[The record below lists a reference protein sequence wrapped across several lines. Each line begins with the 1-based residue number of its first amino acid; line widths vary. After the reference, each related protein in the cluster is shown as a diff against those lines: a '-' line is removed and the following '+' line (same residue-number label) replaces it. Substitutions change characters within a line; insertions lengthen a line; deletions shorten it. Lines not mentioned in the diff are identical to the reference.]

1 MRKRIGIFGWGVVAP
16 KSPNVDAFRENL
28 KKASSWLEPFSGF
41 GPCNFLV
48 GRPEFDFHDYKT
60 WIDERFEPRKYSQ
73 LDTKMGNSVKYAIGA
88 FIQALSQNSGME
100 AALKELGKQAHI
112 YFGTGLGDFPIQYEN
127 VIHYYKAQKRWNR
140 FWCQPERHS
149 VLADYYGRDENG
161 KAEVRAVMN
170 APQDPDALDLPEHEY
185 EDAKEAWHAFWIHH
199 SDGLKAYLARVREIE
214 SVDIGGEIE
223 TGKSHVIRHKAAA
236 RRKLNQEYGCPPEPW
251 TSVNPK
257 VLWNIPNIPAAQ
269 ISMLGKITGTC
280 VAPIAACSGF
290 VTALKLADQAI
301 QLGEAKIAVAGMTD
315 PEPHPLSVGA
325 FYGAR
330 VISHDGQASKPFT
343 GLRGTHISGGACVW
357 IVGDYDYCVGLGMKP
372 LGLEIIGIGLS
383 ADAHHIITPN
393 KEGPRAA
400 IESALE
406 EAGVEAGDIDTW
418 DMHATATPG
427 DWTELTNAM
436 ALFPESTVFTARKG
450 SFGHGMSVCGGW
462 ELTAQHMGVNMG
474 RLHPVNVVAEEFHE
488 LIKPYAGH
496 LVQDSEVVMEDGKIA
511 GKINMGI
518 GGVNACI
525 ICRQW
530 ED

>member
-16 KSPNVDAFRENL
+16 KSPDVDAFRENL
-28 KKASSWLEPFSGF
+28 SKASSWLEPFAGF

-48 GRPEFDFHDYKT
+48 GRPDFRFADYKP
-60 WIDERFEPRKYSQ
+60 WMDARFEPRKFPQ
-73 LDTKMGNSVKYAIGA
+73 LDTKMGNSVKYALGA

-100 AALKELGKQAHI
+100 DALKSLGQQAHI
-112 YFGTGLGDFPIQYEN
+112 YFGTGLGDFPIQYEG
-127 VIHYYKAQKRWNR
+127 VIRYYKAQKRWNR
-140 FWCQPERHS
+140 FWCRLERNAK
-149 VLADYYGRDENG
+149 LAEYYGRDEHG
-161 KAEVRAVMN
+161 RAEMRALLG
-170 APQDPDALDLPEHEY
+170 APEDPRELDPDDERFDDVE
-185 EDAKEAWHAFWIHH
+185 EAWEAFWIHH
-199 SDGLKAYLARVREIE
+199 SDGLAEYLARVGQVEAVSI
-214 SVDIGGEIE
+214 SGEIE
-223 TGKSHVIRHKAAA
+223 KAKGHVIRHKAAA

-251 TSVNPK
+251 TSVDPK
-257 VLWNIPNIPAAQ
+257 LLWNIPNIPAAQ
-269 ISMLGKITGTC
+269 ISMLGHITGPC
-280 VAPIAACSGF
+280 IAPIAACSGF
-290 VTALKLADQAI
+290 STALKMADSAI
-301 QLGEAKIAVAGMTD
+301 QLGEAKIVVAGMTD

-357 IVGDYDYCVGLGMKP
+357 IVGDYDYCTGLGMKP

-393 KEGPRAA
+393 TDGPRAA
-400 IESALE
+400 IQSAMDQ
-406 EAGVEAGDIDTW
+406 ARVNPGDIATW

-427 DWTELTNAM
+427 DWTELTSAM
-436 ALFPESTVFTARKG
+436 AMFPESTYFTARKG

-462 ELTAQHMGVNMG
+462 ELTAQHMGIKMG
-474 RLHPVNVVAEEFHE
+474 KLHPVNVAAEEFHE
-488 LIKPYAGH
+488 LIKPFAKS
-496 LVQDSEVVMEDGKIA
+496 LVQNREVSLDGKVA

-518 GGVNACI
+518 GGLNACV